1 MSLIGMATLVVA
13 GLGVLLCSVGL
24 LMAWDRLAALGR
36 ARWPVRALWLGC
48 CQLTAV
54 LLVGLVVNHAFV
66 FYQSWSELFGLHP
79 QVDQGSAG
87 AGTRDVA
94 LQPALLHDYRTG
106 HGTVV
111 SLPVPGTVS
120 GVHAAPATV
129 YLPPQYGAPGYADR
143 SFPVVELL
151 SGFPGGPRTWM
162 HVLHVAGVLDTLIDT
177 GRAAPFIAV
186 IPVQNVASPR
196 DTECVDVV
204 HGPQVEDY
212 LTSDVRTAVLSA
224 FRASPAGSQWT
235 VMGDS
240 TGGYCALNLSL
251 RHPDLFG
258 AAVSIAGYD
267 AAAHDHTTGDLFG
280 GSAVLAHQNS
290 PLWRLQHDPVPALR
304 VLLISTR
311 PDRTAYRASVR
322 LEQAARPPLQLWQLT
337 LPTGGHNFTTFSAE
351 IPVGFSWLSRQVA
364 TPLAPLPTVA
374 GLGPQPVT
382 PAAGEPSPVRPVQ
395 HASEPVRISA
405 AVVPSRTHR

>member
-1 MSLIGMATLVVA
+1 MSLVGMATLVVA
-13 GLGVLLCSVGL
+13 GLGVLLCSAGL

-36 ARWPVRALWLGC
+36 ARWPVRALWLAG

-79 QVDQGSAG
+79 QVNQGAAG
-87 AGTRDVA
+87 AGTRDAA
-94 LQPALLHDYRTG
+94 LQPALLRDYHSG

-129 YLPPQYGAPGYADR
+129 YLPPQYGAPGYAGR
-143 SFPVVELL
+143 TFPVVELL

-162 HVLHVAGVLDTLIDT
+162 HVLHVSSVLDTLIDT
-177 GRAAPFIAV
+177 GRATPFIAV

-212 LTSDVRTAVLSA
+212 LTTDVRTAVLHA
-224 FRASPAGSQWT
+224 FRASASGSQWT
-235 VMGDS
+235 VLGDS

-258 AAVSIAGYD
+258 AAVSLAGYD
-267 AAAHDHTTGDLFG
+267 APAHDRTTGDLFG
-280 GSAVLAHQNS
+280 GSTLLADQNS
-290 PLWRLQHDPVPALR
+290 PLWRLEHDPVPPLR

-311 PDRTAYRASVR
+311 PDRTAYRASAR
-322 LEQAARPPLQLWQLT
+322 LERAARAPLQLWQLA
-337 LPTGGHNFTTFSAE
+337 LPAGGHNFGTFSAE
-351 IPVGFSWLSRQVA
+351 LPVGFSWLSRQVA
-364 TPLAPLPTVA
+364 APLAPLPTVDGRA
-374 GLGPQPVT
+374 PVLVQARPAPDRPVT
-382 PAAGEPSPVRPVQ
+382 HLRPV
-395 HASEPVRISA
+395 
-405 AVVPSRTHR
+405 SRLALRTARHG